1 MRISD
6 WSSDVCSSDLVV
18 AAGAAQSTADDA
30 VQLALGNDG
39 RAFCSRGAGE
49 NSVRCGANTK
59 EDVTAANGIGIGTD
73 AQALADGGIA
83 VGHNATAV
91 QANSVA
97 IGAGAVARS
106 SVAVGTG
113 AQAIGTNTT
122 AVGDN
127 AVASGEHAVALG
139 NNAVA
144 RRPGERRGGEEG

>member
-91 QANSVA
+91 QANRSEEHTSELQSLMR
-97 IGAGAVARS
+97 ISYAVFCLKKQKRK
-106 SVAVGTG
+106 
-113 AQAIGTNTT
+113 QELTT
-122 AVGDN
+122 TKQ
-127 AVASGEHAVALG
+127 
-139 NNAVA
+139 
-144 RRPGERRGGEEG
+144 

>member
-91 QANSVA
+91 TANPVA
-97 IGAGAVARS
+97 IGPGAVARS
-106 SVAVGTG
+106 RS
-113 AQAIGTNTT
+113 
-122 AVGDN
+122 
-127 AVASGEHAVALG
+127 E
-139 NNAVA
+139 
-144 RRPGERRGGEEG
+144 ERRVGKGFVSTCSFRWCQEHSKKTR